1 MKKGFL
7 KCFYGY
13 RNRWDELLFR
23 WVIDYIDIHYTTITD
38 LDVEVADSERMQ
50 AWRDRHHV
58 AMTEKGIA
66 LGFTSKKK
74 KIHFISHRKNLRDN
88 FSYTMYFFGGGE
100 LFAESRW
107 FHGGWNY
114 LFRYFFAI
122 NSSPYVLLGGFEKA
136 TKRRQKILY
145 KYILP
150 KAEAVVC
157 RDQISYQTVSTYV
170 NKSERLT
177 LHEDF
182 AVKIIQSLSPSV
194 YLASQDIS
202 QSLDLSPV
210 PSLAAGLPS
219 SPYALVNLIEHRLD
233 DDVKKIMQQRYQ
245 SYMSKTE
252 SKWKVIY
259 FPCTAKDTQRQDTLT
274 SRWISSE
281 IYDRTAH
288 TIEESVTLFAHADA
302 VVGSRL
308 HFLLPAQILD
318 RPRLAISY
326 AEKIDKLITST
337 IEVQN

>member
-1 MKKGFL
+1 MKKGVL

-38 LDVEVADSERMQ
+38 LDIEVADNERMQ
-50 AWRDRHHV
+50 AWRDRHETT
-58 AMTEKGIA
+58 MRENNIA
-66 LGFTSKKK
+66 LWFSNKSK
-74 KIHFISHRKNLRDN
+74 KIHFVPRRKSLSDN
-88 FSYTMYFFGGGE
+88 FSYDKYFFGGGE
-100 LFAESRW
+100 LFAESRG

-114 LFRYFFAI
+114 LLRYFFAL

-145 KYILP
+145 KYIIP
-150 KAEAVVC
+150 KAEAVIC
-157 RDQISYQTVSTYV
+157 RDQISYQTVSRYV
-170 NKSERLT
+170 HNNKKLI

-182 AVKIIQSLSPSV
+182 AVKVVTSLRPSISP
-194 YLASQDIS
+194 
-202 QSLDLSPV
+202 SLDLPRKTVFSIPQ
-210 PSLAAGLPS
+210 

-233 DDVKKIMQQRYQ
+233 DTAKKTMQQRYQ
-245 SYMSKTE
+245 DYMNKTE
-252 SKWKVIY
+252 NKWKVIY
-259 FPCTAKDTQRQDTLT
+259 FPCTTKDRQRQDTLT

-281 IYDRTAH
+281 TYHRTEH
-288 TIEESVTLFAHADA
+288 TIEESLTLFAHADA

-337 IEVQN
+337 IE